1 MVRILIL
8 VSQRNFSDIEFNVI
22 KKNLK
27 EKEVSFTVASIT
39 KDNAIGM
46 DGTAIKPDKSLREIN
61 PNNYDAFI
69 IIGGPGSPK
78 LIDYPEVMSV
88 LKKFNEKGKIIAAIC
103 LAPMILAKAGILKG
117 VISTVFPVD
126 FAIGV
131 LKQEGATYSQEHIVE
146 DDNIITADGP
156 QAAKEFTD
164 KILKRFNL

>member
-88 LKKFNEKGKIIAAIC
+88 LKKFNEKG
-103 LAPMILAKAGILKG
+103 
-117 VISTVFPVD
+117 
-126 FAIGV
+126 
-131 LKQEGATYSQEHIVE
+131 
-146 DDNIITADGP
+146 
-156 QAAKEFTD
+156 
-164 KILKRFNL
+164 